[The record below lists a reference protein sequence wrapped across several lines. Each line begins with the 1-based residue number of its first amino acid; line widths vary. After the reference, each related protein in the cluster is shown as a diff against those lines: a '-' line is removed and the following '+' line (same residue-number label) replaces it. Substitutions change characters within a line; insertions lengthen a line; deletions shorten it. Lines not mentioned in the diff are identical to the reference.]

1 MDQNTNLE
9 QEEVIE
15 ELNVNSDIKEEDN
28 KITDS
33 IEENEI
39 KNDIPVVLD
48 DENASDNITVSD
60 DVNTESNVDT
70 SLDSTSSYET
80 VNESLNEKKMN
91 KTPIIIL
98 LSILLLLDILALIIY
113 IIGVDKVISFIK

>member
-15 ELNVNSDIKEEDN
+15 ELNVNTDIKEEDN

-98 LSILLLLDILALIIY
+98 LSIFLLLDILALIIY

>member
-15 ELNVNSDIKEEDN
+15 ELNVNTDIKEEDN